1 MPNQA
6 LSPGDR
12 RVISAEASEIPQY
25 QAFQMQDHP
34 SPSSLEN
41 AIALQKYGV
50 GQPVRRKEDDRLV
63 RGKGKYTDD
72 FTLPNQAYA
81 WMVRSSHA
89 HGIIRGIE
97 TSAAKAMPGVLGV
110 WTGTDLA
117 SANYNP
123 FTCGLPL
130 KNRDGSPLLQTNRP
144 ALPTDKV
151 RFVGDPI
158 AFVVAETLAQ
168 AKDAAEAVELDIDPL
183 PAVTDAAEATKPG
196 APLLYDHIPNN
207 VALDYH
213 YGDTAKIDAA
223 FASAA
228 HVTKLDIVNNRVA
241 VVSME
246 PRTALA
252 AYDKAAERYTLQV
265 PTQGVSGNKATLAKI
280 LNVPAEKVRILTANV
295 GGSFGMKNV
304 NYPEYTCILHAAK
317 TLGRPV
323 KWTDERS
330 NSFLSDSQGRSQLIH
345 AELALD
351 ADGKFLAARITGYGN
366 LGAYITGVA
375 PVPLSVN
382 IGRNLASVYRTPLLG
397 VDIKTVL
404 TNTTL
409 MGAYRGAGRPEANYY
424 MERLIDRAADEMGI
438 NRLTLRKRNFIK
450 PAQLPFAAA
459 SGVTYDSGDFA
470 GVFNKALEISDHANF
485 PRRKKESRRCGKLRG
500 IAVGSYLEVTAPP
513 SGELGK
519 ITFEPDGSV
528 KLTTGTLDYGQ
539 GHATPFA
546 QVLSAQL
553 GVPFEKITLE
563 QNDSDAVRFGNGTG
577 GSRSI
582 TATGTAIVESSA
594 LVIAKGKQAA
604 AHLMEASEADIEFEG
619 GRFTIAGTDRS
630 IGIMELAERLR
641 EGKMPDGVPA
651 SLDVDHAT
659 KDTPSTFPNGCHV
672 AEVEIDPETGVVQV
686 VRYTGVNDFGTIVN
700 PMIVAGQLHGGVAQ
714 GIGQALMEEVS
725 YDASGQPITGSFMD
739 YALPRAGDIPLME
752 VGDHPS
758 PAKSNPLGTKGCGEA
773 GCAGSLVCIVNAVL
787 DALSEYG
794 ITEINMPLT
803 PERVWRAIQNGKAKA
818 A

>member
-1 MPNQA
+1 
-6 LSPGDR
+6 
-12 RVISAEASEIPQY
+12 
-25 QAFQMQDHP
+25 MQDRP
-34 SPSSLEN
+34 APTSIEN

-50 GQPVRRKEDDRLV
+50 GQPVRRKEDDTLV

-72 FTLPNQAYA
+72 FSLPNQAYA

-89 HGIIRGIE
+89 HGIIGGID
-97 TSAAKAMPGVLGV
+97 TKAAKTMPGVLGV
-110 WTGTDLA
+110 WTAPDLA
-117 SANYNP
+117 AANYNP

-130 KNRDGSPLLQTNRP
+130 KNRDGSPLLQTNRN
-144 ALPTDKV
+144 ALASDKV
-151 RFVGDPI
+151 RFVGDPF

-168 AKDAAEAVELDIDPL
+168 ARDAGEAIEIDIEPL
-183 PAVTDAAEATKPG
+183 PAVTNAAEAASPG
-196 APLLYDHIPNN
+196 APQLYDHIPNN

-223 FASAA
+223 FAGAA
-228 HVTKLDIVNNRVA
+228 HVTKLDIVNTRIA

-246 PRTALA
+246 PRVALA
-252 AYDKAAERYTLQV
+252 AYDRKTERYTLQV
-265 PTQGVSGNKATLAKI
+265 PTQGVSGNKVTLAKI
-280 LNVPAEKVRILTANV
+280 LNVANDKVRILSANV

-304 NYPEYTCILHAAK
+304 NYPEYVCILHAAK

-330 NSFLSDSQGRSQLIH
+330 TSFLSDSHGRGQLMH

-351 ADGKFLAARITGYGN
+351 AEGHFLAVRLNGYGN
-366 LGAYITGVA
+366 LGAYITGVS
-375 PVPLSVN
+375 PGPLSLN
-382 IGRNLASVYRTPLLG
+382 TGKNLASVYRTPLLG

-438 NRLTLRKRNFIK
+438 NPLTLRKRNFIK
-450 PAQLPFAAA
+450 PAQMPFTAS
-459 SGVTYDSGDFA
+459 SGVTYDSGDFQ
-470 GVFNKALEISDHANF
+470 GVLTKAMAISDHANF
-485 PRRKKESRRCGKLRG
+485 ARRKKESRKAGKLRG

-546 QVLSAQL
+546 QVLSTQL
-553 GVPFEKITLE
+553 GVPFEKVTLE
-563 QNDSDAVRFGNGTG
+563 QNDSDLVRFGNGTG

-582 TATGTAIVESSA
+582 TATGQAIVEASA

-604 AHLMEASEADIEFEG
+604 AALLEASEGDIEFSA

-630 IGIMELAERLR
+630 LGIMELAQRMR
-641 EGKMPDGVPA
+641 EGKMPEGAPA

-659 KDTPSTFPNGCHV
+659 KETPSTFPNGCHV
-672 AEVEIDPETGVVQV
+672 TEVEIDPETGMVRV
-686 VRYTGVNDFGTIVN
+686 VRYTGVSDFGTVVN
-700 PMIVAGQLHGGVAQ
+700 PMIVAGQLHGGVVQ
-714 GIGQALMEEVS
+714 GIGQALMEEVN
-725 YDASGQPITGSFMD
+725 YDSSGQPITGSFMD
-739 YALPRAGDIPLME
+739 YALPRAEDVPLME

-758 PAKSNPLGTKGCGEA
+758 PAMSNPLGVKGCGEA
-773 GCAGSLVCIVNAVL
+773 GCAGSLCVIVNAVL
-787 DALSEYG
+787 DALSDYG
-794 ITEINMPLT
+794 VTSIDMPLT
-803 PERVWRAIQNGKAKA
+803 PEKIWRAIKDAEKAKA

>member
-1 MPNQA
+1 
-6 LSPGDR
+6 
-12 RVISAEASEIPQY
+12 
-25 QAFQMQDHP
+25 MQDHT
-34 SPSSLEN
+34 SPSSLDN

-50 GQPVRRKEDDRLV
+50 GQPVRRKEDDTLV

-72 FTLPNQAYA
+72 FNLPGQSYA
-81 WMVRSSHA
+81 WIVRSSHA
-89 HGIIRGIE
+89 HGIIRGID
-97 TSAAKAMPGVLGV
+97 TSAAKTMPGVLGV
-110 WTGTDLA
+110 WTGADLA
-117 SANYNP
+117 SANYGP

-130 KNRDGSPLLQTNRP
+130 KNRDGSPLLQTNRT
-144 ALPTDKV
+144 ALMSDKV
-151 RFVGDPI
+151 RYVGDPV
-158 AFVVAETLAQ
+158 AFVVAETIAQ
-168 AKDAAEAVELDIDPL
+168 ARDAAEAVVLDIDPL
-183 PAVTDAAEATKPG
+183 PAVTSAEEAAQPG
-196 APLLYDHIPNN
+196 APQLYDHIPNN

-213 YGDTAKIDAA
+213 YGDAAKIEAA
-223 FASAA
+223 FAAAA
-228 HVTKLDIVNNRVA
+228 HVTKLDIVNTRVA
-241 VVSME
+241 VVAME
-246 PRTALA
+246 PRA
-252 AYDKAAERYTLQV
+252 AIATYDKAGERYTIQV
-265 PTQGVSGNKATLAKI
+265 PTQGVSGNKATLAKL
-280 LNVPAEKVRILTANV
+280 LNVPNDKIRILTANV
-295 GGSFGMKNV
+295 GGSFGMKNIS
-304 NYPEYTCILHAAK
+304 YPEYTCILHAAK

-330 NSFLSDSQGRSQLIH
+330 TSFLSDSQGRAQIIH

-351 ADGKFLAARITGYGN
+351 SDGKFLAVRLNGYGN
-366 LGAYITGVA
+366 LGAYISGVS
-375 PVPLSVN
+375 PGPLSLN
-382 IGRNLASVYRTPLLG
+382 TGKNLASVYRTPLLS

-438 NRLTLRKRNFIK
+438 NRLTMRKRNFIK
-450 PAQLPFAAA
+450 PAQMPFAAS
-459 SGVTYDSGDFA
+459 SGVTYDSGDFQ
-470 GVFNKALEISDHANF
+470 GVFDKALEISDHAGF
-485 PRRKKESRRCGKLRG
+485 AKRKKESRKQGKLRG

-546 QVLSAQL
+546 QVLCSQL
-553 GVPFEKITLE
+553 GVPFDSVTLE
-563 QNDSDAVRFGNGTG
+563 QNDSDLVRFGNGTG

-582 TATGTAIVESSA
+582 TATGMAIVESSA

-604 AHLMEASEADIEFEG
+604 AHLMEAAEGDIEFAN

-630 IGIMELAERLR
+630 IDIMELSRRMR
-641 EGKMPDGVPA
+641 EGKMPEGVPS
-651 SLDVDHAT
+651 SLDVDHNS

-672 AEVEIDPETGVVQV
+672 AEVEIDPETGVVHI

-725 YDASGQPITGSFMD
+725 YDSSGQPITGSFMD
-739 YALPRAGDIPLME
+739 YALPRAGDIPFMT

-773 GCAGSLVCIVNAVL
+773 GCAGSLATLVNAVI

-794 ITEINMPLT
+794 ITEIDMPLT
-803 PERVWRAIQNGKAKA
+803 PERVWRAIQDAKTKVA
-818 A
+818 

>member
-1 MPNQA
+1 
-6 LSPGDR
+6 
-12 RVISAEASEIPQY
+12 
-25 QAFQMQDHP
+25 MQDHT
-34 SPSSLEN
+34 SPSSLDN

-50 GQPVRRKEDDRLV
+50 GQPVRRKEDDTLV

-72 FTLPNQAYA
+72 FNLPDQAYA
-81 WMVRSSHA
+81 WIVRSGHA
-89 HGIIRGIE
+89 HGIIRGID
-97 TSAAKAMPGVLGV
+97 TTAAKTMPGVLGV
-110 WTGTDLA
+110 WTGADLA
-117 SANYNP
+117 PANYNP

-130 KNRDGSPLLQTNRP
+130 KSRDGSPLLQTNRL
-144 ALPTDKV
+144 ALPTDRV
-151 RFVGDPI
+151 RFVGDPV

-168 AKDAAEAVELDIDPL
+168 ARDAAEAVELAIEPL
-183 PAVTDAAEATKPG
+183 TAVTDAAEATKPG
-196 APLLYDHIPNN
+196 APQLYDHIPNN

-213 YGDTAKIDAA
+213 YGDTAKLDAA

-228 HVTKLDIVNNRVA
+228 HVTKLDIVNTRVA

-246 PRTALA
+246 PRVALA
-252 AYDKAAERYTLQV
+252 AYDKAGERYTLQV

-280 LNVPAEKVRILTANV
+280 LNVPNDKVRILTANV

-317 TLGRPV
+317 LLGRPV

-330 NSFLSDSQGRSQLIH
+330 TSFLSDSHGRAQLIH

-351 ADGKFLAARITGYGN
+351 SEGKFVAVRLSGYGN

-375 PVPLSVN
+375 PSPLSLN
-382 IGRNLASVYRTPLLG
+382 TAKNLASVYRTPLLG

-438 NRLTLRKRNFIK
+438 SRLTLRKRNFIK
-450 PAQLPFAAA
+450 PAQMPFAAS
-459 SGVTYDSGDFA
+459 SGVTYDSGDFQ

-485 PRRKKESRRCGKLRG
+485 AKRKKESRKQGKLRG

-513 SGELGK
+513 AGELGK

-553 GVPFEKITLE
+553 GVPFERITIE
-563 QNDSDAVRFGNGTG
+563 QNDSDLVRFGNGTG

-604 AHLMEASEADIEFEG
+604 AHLMEASEGDIEFSG

-630 IGIMELAERLR
+630 IDIMELARRLR
-641 EGKMPDGVPA
+641 EGKMPEGVPDT
-651 SLDVDHAT
+651 LDVDHNT

-672 AEVEIDPETGVVQV
+672 AEVEIDPETGVTRI
-686 VRYTGVNDFGTIVN
+686 VRYTGISDFGTIVN

-725 YDASGQPITGSFMD
+725 YDGSGQPITGSFMD
-739 YALPRAGDIPLME
+739 YAMPRAEDIPLME

-773 GCAGSLVCIVNAVL
+773 GCAGSLVCIVNAAI

-794 ITEINMPLT
+794 ITHIDMPLT
-803 PERVWRAIQNGKAKA
+803 PERIWRAIQDAKKKA

>member
-1 MPNQA
+1 
-6 LSPGDR
+6 
-12 RVISAEASEIPQY
+12 
-25 QAFQMQDHP
+25 MQDLT

-50 GQPVRRKEDDRLV
+50 GQPVRRKEDDTLL

-72 FTLPNQAYA
+72 FTLPGQAYA

-89 HGIIRGIE
+89 HGIIRGID
-97 TSAAKAMPGVLGV
+97 TAAARTMPGVLGV
-110 WTGTDLA
+110 WTGADLA
-117 SANYNP
+117 AAGYKP
-123 FTCGLPL
+123 FICGLPL
-130 KNRDGSPLLQTNRP
+130 KSRDGSPLLQTNRP
-144 ALPTDKV
+144 ALVTDKV
-151 RFVGDPI
+151 RFVGDPV

-168 AKDAAEAVELDIDPL
+168 ARDAAEAVEVDIEPL
-183 PAVTDAAEATKPG
+183 PAVTDAAEAAKPG
-196 APLLYDHIPNN
+196 APQLYDHIPNN
-207 VALDYH
+207 VALDFH

-223 FASAA
+223 FAGAA
-228 HVTKLDIVNNRVA
+228 HVTRLDIVNTRVA

-246 PRTALA
+246 PRVALGH
-252 AYDKAAERYTLQV
+252 YDKKNERYTIQV
-265 PTQGVSGNKATLAKI
+265 PTQGVSGNKAILARL
-280 LNVPAEKVRILTANV
+280 LNVAPEKVRVLTANV
-295 GGSFGMKNV
+295 GGSFGMKNL
-304 NYPEYTCILHAAK
+304 NYPEYTCIMHAAK
-317 TLGRPV
+317 ELGRPV

-330 NSFLSDSQGRSQLIH
+330 TSFLSDSHGRAQIIH

-351 ADGKFLAARITGYGN
+351 ADGKFLAVRLSGYGN

-375 PVPLSVN
+375 PGPLSLN
-382 IGRNLASVYRTPLLG
+382 TAKNLASVYRTPLLG

-409 MGAYRGAGRPEANYY
+409 MGAYRGAGRPEANYF

-438 NRLTLRKRNFIK
+438 DRLTLRKRNFIK

-470 GVFNKALEISDHANF
+470 GVFAKALELSDHANF
-485 PRRKKESRRCGKLRG
+485 AKRKKESRKRGKLRG

-528 KLTTGTLDYGQ
+528 RLTTGTLDYGQ

-546 QVLSAQL
+546 QALSAQL

-563 QNDSDAVRFGNGTG
+563 QNDSDLVRFGNGTG

-582 TATGTAIVESSA
+582 TATGQAIVEAAA
-594 LVIAKGKQAA
+594 LVVEKGKKAA
-604 AHLMEASEADIEFEG
+604 SHFLEASEGDIEFAN

-630 IGIMELAERLR
+630 IGIMELAERMR
-641 EGKMPDGVPA
+641 EGKMPEGVPS

-659 KDTPSTFPNGCHV
+659 KEIASTFPNGCHV
-672 AEVEIDPETGVVQV
+672 AEVEIDPETGVIRI
-686 VRYTGVNDFGTIVN
+686 VRYSGVNDFGTVIN

-714 GIGQALMEEVS
+714 GIGQALMEEVN
-725 YDASGQPITGSFMD
+725 YDSSGQPITGSFMD
-739 YALPRAGDIPLME
+739 YALPRAGDIPPIA

-758 PAKSNPLGTKGCGEA
+758 PATSNPLGTKGCGEA
-773 GCAGSLVCIVNAVL
+773 GCAGSLTVIVNAVL
-787 DALSEYG
+787 DALAEYG
-794 ITEINMPLT
+794 IKQIDMPLT
-803 PERVWRAIQNGKAKA
+803 PEKIWRAIQDARAKA

>member
-1 MPNQA
+1 
-6 LSPGDR
+6 
-12 RVISAEASEIPQY
+12 
-25 QAFQMQDHP
+25 MQDLT
-34 SPSSLEN
+34 SPPSLEN

-50 GQPVRRKEDDRLV
+50 GQPVRRKEDDTLV

-72 FTLPNQAYA
+72 FALPRQAYA

-89 HGIIRGIE
+89 HGVIKGVD
-97 TSAAKAMPGVLGV
+97 TASARAMPGVLGV
-110 WTGTDLA
+110 WTGADLA
-117 SANYNP
+117 GANYKP
-123 FTCGLPL
+123 FICGLPL
-130 KNRDGSPLLQTNRP
+130 KNRDGSPLLQTNRMP
-144 ALPTDKV
+144 LATDKV
-151 RFVGDPI
+151 RFVGDPV

-168 AKDAAEAVELDIDPL
+168 ARDAAEAVALDIDPL
-183 PAVTDAAEATKPG
+183 PAVTDAAEAAKPG
-196 APLLYDHIPNN
+196 APQLYDHIPNN
-207 VALDYH
+207 VALDFH

-228 HVTKLDIVNNRVA
+228 HVTKLDIVNTRVA

-246 PRTALA
+246 PRTALGHF
-252 AYDKAAERYTLQV
+252 DKTSERYTIQV
-265 PTQGVSGNKATLAKI
+265 PTQGVSGNKAILARI
-280 LNVPAEKVRILTANV
+280 LNVPPEKVRVLTANV
-295 GGSFGMKNV
+295 GGSFGMKNL
-304 NYPEYTCILHAAK
+304 NYPEYTCILHASK
-317 TLGRPV
+317 ELGRPV

-330 NSFLSDSQGRSQLIH
+330 TSFLSDSHGRAQIIH

-351 ADGKFLAARITGYGN
+351 ADGKFLAVRLSGYGN

-375 PVPLSVN
+375 PGPLSLN
-382 IGRNLASVYRTPLLG
+382 TAKNLASVYRTPLLG

-438 NRLTLRKRNFIK
+438 DRLTLRKRNFIK

-470 GVFNKALEISDHANF
+470 GVFAKALEISDHANF
-485 PRRKKESRRCGKLRG
+485 AKRKKQSRKEGKLRG

-528 KLTTGTLDYGQ
+528 RLTTGTLDYGQ

-553 GVPFEKITLE
+553 GIPFEKIALE
-563 QNDSDAVRFGNGTG
+563 QNDSDLVRFGNGTG

-582 TATGTAIVESSA
+582 TASGQAIVEASA
-594 LVIAKGKQAA
+594 QVIEKGKKAA
-604 AHLMEASEADIEFEG
+604 AHFMEASEGDIEFAG

-641 EGKMPDGVPA
+641 EGKMPDGVPS

-659 KDTPSTFPNGCHV
+659 KEIASTFPNGCHV
-672 AEVEIDPETGVVQV
+672 AEVEIDPETGVVKI

-714 GIGQALMEEVS
+714 GIGQALMEEVN
-725 YDASGQPITGSFMD
+725 YDSSGQPITGSFMD
-739 YALPRAGDIPLME
+739 YALPRAEDIPPIAI
-752 VGDHPS
+752 GDHPS

-773 GCAGSLVCIVNAVL
+773 GCAGSLATIANAVL
-787 DALSEYG
+787 NALSDYG
-794 ITEINMPLT
+794 IKQIDMPIT
-803 PERVWRAIQNGKAKA
+803 PEKVWRAIRDAKA
-818 A
+818 RAA